1 MLYYPWI
8 MINSISKPMKMLWNI
23 ILVLF
28 FIAVWAVT
36 PAEAQLDFGTIDI
49 QKVPFEEFKEFEERF
64 GDIDWTGA
72 GFDAS
77 LPIDRIPTSEL
88 RARLQAAY
96 GDPTFGVGDLLN
108 QPDFSAR
115 QYVQFEYWF
124 IVDDEIPMIILDV
137 DGPFRR
143 GLIYAGAPQFV
154 DLMPEIKRNL
164 SSDLMSVD
172 SLAEY
177 RDYFYV
183 IDEDQWYVV
192 GYEDGE
198 FVREETSNP
207 F

>member
-1 MLYYPWI
+1 
-8 MINSISKPMKMLWNI
+8 MKMIWTNI
-23 ILVLF
+23 LILLI
-28 FIAVWAVT
+28 IAAWAVS
-36 PAEAQLDFGTIDI
+36 PAEAQLDFGTTEIE
-49 QKVPFEEFKEFEERF
+49 KVPFEDYQEFEEQF
-64 GDIDWTGA
+64 SNVNWTSA

-108 QPDFSAR
+108 RPDFTAS

-124 IVDDEIPMIILDV
+124 IVDDEIPMIVLDV

-154 DLMPEIKRNL
+154 DLMPEIKRNF
-164 SSDLMSVD
+164 SSELMSVD

-198 FVREETSNP
+198 YVREETSNP